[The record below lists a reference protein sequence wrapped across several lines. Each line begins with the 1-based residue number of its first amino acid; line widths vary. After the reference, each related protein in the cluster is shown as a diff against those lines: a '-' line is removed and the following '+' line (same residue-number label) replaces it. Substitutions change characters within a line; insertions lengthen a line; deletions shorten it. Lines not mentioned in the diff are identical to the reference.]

1 MLWSSKNRSPTS
13 NSCPL
18 RCLQGL
24 KFSSPSI
31 LATHKMIQDFRKSS
45 GRKEKSTRISLMIR
59 WGKRHLK
66 IIRGLIRGLLQE
78 CQLRGLIKVLL
89 LNLTKVH
96 HHNLIRAHH
105 QDLIRV
111 HLQDS
116 IRVLLQDLTKVHPLV
131 TIKVLLLASLS
142 HLQFLT
148 KEYHLRGLLPNL
160 TKGHQEWI
168 PMVELLQTNL
178 TSDVRKSKI
187 TSVI

>member
-1 MLWSSKNRSPTS
+1 
-13 NSCPL
+13 
-18 RCLQGL
+18 
-24 KFSSPSI
+24 
-31 LATHKMIQDFRKSS
+31 
-45 GRKEKSTRISLMIR
+45 
-59 WGKRHLK
+59 
-66 IIRGLIRGLLQE
+66 
-78 CQLRGLIKVLL
+78 LIKVLL

-96 HHNLIRAHH
+96 H

-111 HLQDS
+111 HLQDL

-142 HLQFLT
+142 HLLFLT
-148 KEYHLRGLLPNL
+148 KEYHLKGLLPNL

-168 PMVELLQTNL
+168 PMVELLQMNL